1 MCGITAIF
9 NIHEG
14 AEEMRRQ
21 ALIMRGKIGY
31 SGS

>member
-14 AEEMRRQ
+14 AEEMRLRWP
-21 ALIMRGKIGY
+21 ALEEQGR
-31 SGS
+31 